1 MNPFLYK
8 IHCRC
13 KEESSILKKRKVD
26 KKRPPKPFYPD
37 SDSDKS
43 KIFQIRYERKLSS
56 IAKLLLNSF
65 QNKYLYHAIDDILY
79 LLKSNPTEQNNLLEI
94 LYSPV
99 LSLQNNLSIN
109 FFDIWINEIY
119 LSDVSKTNKFLTIN
133 EPNVETFSYITIK
146 LLYKTKIPIKKEKLL
161 W

>member
-1 MNPFLYK
+1 MNPFLYE

-13 KEESSILKKRKVD
+13 KEEFSITKKRKIGT
-26 KKRPPKPFYPD
+26 KRPPKPFYPD
-37 SDSDKS
+37 SDES
-43 KIFQIRYERKLSS
+43 KTFQIRYERKLSS

-65 QNKYLYHAIDDILY
+65 RNKYFYHAIDDILY
-79 LLKSNPTEQNNLLEI
+79 LLKSNPVERDNLLEI

-109 FFDIWINEIY
+109 FFDIWVSDIY
-119 LSDVSKTNKFLTIN
+119 LSDISKINKFLTIN
-133 EPNVETFSYITIK
+133 DPNVESFSYITIK